1 MSKLYMGFDAGTQSV
16 KVAVYDDQFNCLTSH
31 SLPTHLHYPQ
41 PGWVEMSADE
51 FLEITVKSMA
61 ACAQSLREMGRDPK
75 DVCAVMGDGIIC
87 GIVGVNPDGDA
98 VTPYINYLDSRTTPD
113 VEALNA
119 RELEIWGRETGNPVA
134 SPMFPAMFARWFLK
148 NNEAFNR
155 DGVKFVH
162 NAPYILMHLAGL
174 KGEDAFIDWG
184 AMSGWGLGYDVQ
196 KKCWSDEQL
205 EILGIDRKYMPEI
218 VKPWDKVGGLS
229 EAMAERTGLRAGIPI
244 LGGAGDTMQ
253 SMLGSGIF
261 EAGQGVD
268 VAGTCAMFCV
278 STKGIIPELSKPG
291 TGLIFN
297 SGTLPDTYFY
307 WGFVRTGGLALRW
320 FKDNVCKKA
329 DDAAYYGPMTEGA
342 EKVPAGCRGVM
353 FLPYLTGGSGE
364 EKEASGCFLNMTMDD
379 DQFVMWRAV
388 LEAIGYDYMGL
399 ADSYRA
405 AGVDLNRIT
414 VTEGGSRNEL
424 WNRIKSHM
432 LGADV
437 VRFRNAGGAVLTNC
451 IVAAHAVGDA
461 PDVRKVLSDNIE
473 RDAEYAPVHEPLPH
487 ALRHASEARA
497 RGHEGR
503 LQPPRRHANHRIT
516 NNASIPFSSRT
527 GARSGQEGRPLLL
540 KNGKGAPSVGHAPL
554 CGIRQSRNYSASS
567 PLFSPL
573 MKSGRRISSPS
584 SWRRAER

>member
-16 KVAVYDDQFNCLTSH
+16 KVAVYDEQFNCLTSH
-31 SLPTHLHYPQ
+31 SLPTHLRYPQ

-51 FLEITVKSMA
+51 FLEITVESMA
-61 ACAQSLREMGRDPK
+61 ACAQSLREMGRDPG

-87 GIVGVNPDGDA
+87 GIVGVNAEGDA

-119 RELEIWGRETGNPVA
+119 RGLEIWGRETGNPVA
-134 SPMFPAMFARWFLK
+134 SPMFPAMFARWFLA
-148 NNEAFNR
+148 NSETFRR

-174 KGEDAFIDWG
+174 KGDDAFIDWG

-196 KKCWSDEQL
+196 KKRWSDEQL
-205 EILGIDRKYMPEI
+205 GILGIDKKYMPRI
-218 VKPWDKVGGLS
+218 VKPWDKIGGLS
-229 EAMAERTGLRAGIPI
+229 EAMAERTGLTAGIPI

-278 STKGIIPELSKPG
+278 STKGIVPELSKPG

-297 SGTLPDTYFY
+297 SGTLPETYFY

-320 FKDNVCKKA
+320 FKDNVCKRE
-329 DDAAYYGPMTEGA
+329 DDAGYYAPMTEGA
-342 EKVPAGCRGVM
+342 GKVPAGCRGVM

-399 ADSYRA
+399 AESYRA

-424 WNRIKSHM
+424 WNQIKSHM

-461 PDVRKVLSDNIE
+461 PDIRQVLSDNIE
-473 RDAEYAPVHEPLPH
+473 RDAEYAPDP
-487 ALRHASEARA
+487 ALNARYRTLYDMRQKLVREDMKA
-497 RGHEGR
+497 AFSR
-503 LQPPRRHANHRIT
+503 LVAM
-516 NNASIPFSSRT
+516 
-527 GARSGQEGRPLLL
+527 RSV
-540 KNGKGAPSVGHAPL
+540 A
-554 CGIRQSRNYSASS
+554 
-567 PLFSPL
+567 
-573 MKSGRRISSPS
+573 
-584 SWRRAER
+584 

>member
-1 MSKLYMGFDAGTQSV
+1 MSDKYYLGFDAGTQSV
-16 KVAVYDDQFNCLTSH
+16 KVAVYDEDQHCLAMDTAK
-31 SLPTHLHYPQ
+31 THLAYPQ
-41 PGWVEMSADE
+41 PGWVQMDVDE
-51 FLEITVKSMA
+51 YYRLIKQCMASCSRQMEEKGWDVKNVRA
-61 ACAQSLREMGRDPK
+61 I
-75 DVCAVMGDGIIC
+75 MGDGIIC
-87 GIVGVNPDGDA
+87 GIAGIDADGNA
-98 VTPYINYLDSRTTPD
+98 STPYVNYLDSRTADD
-113 VEALNA
+113 VEALKA
-119 RELEIWGRETGNPVA
+119 QKLAIWGKETGNAEPNI
-134 SPMFPAMFARWFLK
+134 MFPAMFARWFMK
-148 NNEAFNR
+148 NVPAWQEK
-155 DGVKFVH
+155 GVKFVH
-162 NAPYILMHLAGL
+162 NCPYVLMHLAGL

-473 RDAEYAPVHEPLPH
+473 RDAEYAPVP
-487 ALRHASEARA
+487 ALTSRYRTLYDMRQKLVREDMKTAFS
-497 RGHEGR
+497 R
-503 LQPPRRHANHRIT
+503 LVAM
-516 NNASIPFSSRT
+516 RT
-527 GARSGQEGRPLLL
+527 IE
-540 KNGKGAPSVGHAPL
+540 
-554 CGIRQSRNYSASS
+554 
-567 PLFSPL
+567 
-573 MKSGRRISSPS
+573 
-584 SWRRAER
+584 

>member
-16 KVAVYDDQFNCLTSH
+16 KVAVYDEQFNCLTSH
-31 SLPTHLHYPQ
+31 SLPTHLRYPQ

-61 ACAQSLREMGRDPK
+61 ACAQSLREMGRDPG

-87 GIVGVNPDGDA
+87 GIVGVNAEGDA

-119 RELEIWGRETGNPVA
+119 RGLEIWGRETGNPVA
-134 SPMFPAMFARWFLK
+134 SPMFPAMFARWFLA
-148 NNEAFNR
+148 NSETFRR

-174 KGEDAFIDWG
+174 RGDDAFIDWG

-196 KKCWSDEQL
+196 KKRWSDEQL
-205 EILGIDRKYMPEI
+205 GILGIDKKYMPRI
-218 VKPWDKVGGLS
+218 VKPWDKIGGLS
-229 EAMAERTGLRAGIPI
+229 EAMAERTGLTAGIPI

-278 STKGIIPELSKPG
+278 STKGIVPELSKPG

-297 SGTLPDTYFY
+297 SGTLPETYFY

-320 FKDNVCKKA
+320 FKDNVCKRE
-329 DDAAYYGPMTEGA
+329 DDAGYYAPMTEGA
-342 EKVPAGCRGVM
+342 AKVPAGCRGVM

-399 ADSYRA
+399 AESYRA

-424 WNRIKSHM
+424 WNQIKSHM

-451 IVAAHAVGDA
+451 IVAAHAVGNA
-461 PDVRKVLSDNIE
+461 PDIRQVLSDNIE
-473 RDAEYAPVHEPLPH
+473 RDAEYAPDPALNARYRTLYDMRQKLVREDMKAAFSRLVAMRKFPL
-487 ALRHASEARA
+487 A
-497 RGHEGR
+497 G
-503 LQPPRRHANHRIT
+503 
-516 NNASIPFSSRT
+516 
-527 GARSGQEGRPLLL
+527 
-540 KNGKGAPSVGHAPL
+540 
-554 CGIRQSRNYSASS
+554 
-567 PLFSPL
+567 
-573 MKSGRRISSPS
+573 
-584 SWRRAER
+584 

>member
-1 MSKLYMGFDAGTQSV
+1 
-16 KVAVYDDQFNCLTSH
+16 
-31 SLPTHLHYPQ
+31 
-41 PGWVEMSADE
+41 
-51 FLEITVKSMA
+51 
-61 ACAQSLREMGRDPK
+61 
-75 DVCAVMGDGIIC
+75 
-87 GIVGVNPDGDA
+87 
-98 VTPYINYLDSRTTPD
+98 
-113 VEALNA
+113 
-119 RELEIWGRETGNPVA
+119 
-134 SPMFPAMFARWFLK
+134 MFPAMFARWFLK

-297 SGTLPDTYFY
+297 SGTLPNTYFY

-473 RDAEYAPVHEPLPH
+473 RDAEYAPVP
-487 ALRHASEARA
+487 ALTSRYRTLYDMRQKLVREDMKTAFS
-497 RGHEGR
+497 R
-503 LQPPRRHANHRIT
+503 LVAM
-516 NNASIPFSSRT
+516 RT
-527 GARSGQEGRPLLL
+527 IE
-540 KNGKGAPSVGHAPL
+540 
-554 CGIRQSRNYSASS
+554 
-567 PLFSPL
+567 
-573 MKSGRRISSPS
+573 
-584 SWRRAER
+584 

>member
-16 KVAVYDDQFNCLTSH
+16 KVAVYDEQFNCLTSH
-31 SLPTHLHYPQ
+31 SLPTHLRYPQ

-51 FLEITVKSMA
+51 FLEITVESMA
-61 ACAQSLREMGRDPK
+61 ACAQSLREMGRDPG

-87 GIVGVNPDGDA
+87 GIVGVNAEGDA

-119 RELEIWGRETGNPVA
+119 RGLEIWGRETGNPVA
-134 SPMFPAMFARWFLK
+134 SPMFPAMFARWFLA
-148 NNEAFNR
+148 NSETFRR

-174 KGEDAFIDWG
+174 KGDDAFIDWG

-196 KKCWSDEQL
+196 KKRWSDEQL
-205 EILGIDRKYMPEI
+205 GILGIDKKYMPRI
-218 VKPWDKVGGLS
+218 VKPWDKIGGLS
-229 EAMAERTGLRAGIPI
+229 EAMAERTGLTAGIPI

-278 STKGIIPELSKPG
+278 STKGIVPELSKPG

-297 SGTLPDTYFY
+297 SGTLPETYFY

-320 FKDNVCKKA
+320 FKDNVCKREN
-329 DDAAYYGPMTEGA
+329 DAGYYAPMTEGA
-342 EKVPAGCRGVM
+342 AKVPAGCRGVM

-399 ADSYRA
+399 AESYRA

-424 WNRIKSHM
+424 WNQIKSHM

-451 IVAAHAVGDA
+451 IVAAHAVGNA
-461 PDVRKVLSDNIE
+461 PDIRQVLSDNIE
-473 RDAEYAPVHEPLPH
+473 RDADYAPDP
-487 ALRHASEARA
+487 ALNARYRTLYDMRQKLVREDMKA
-497 RGHEGR
+497 AFSR
-503 LQPPRRHANHRIT
+503 LVAM
-516 NNASIPFSSRT
+516 
-527 GARSGQEGRPLLL
+527 RSV
-540 KNGKGAPSVGHAPL
+540 A
-554 CGIRQSRNYSASS
+554 
-567 PLFSPL
+567 
-573 MKSGRRISSPS
+573 
-584 SWRRAER
+584 

>member
-16 KVAVYDDQFNCLTSH
+16 KVAVYDEQFNCLTSH

-184 AMSGWGLGYDVQ
+184 TMSGWGLGYDVQ

-297 SGTLPDTYFY
+297 SGTLPNTYFY

-473 RDAEYAPVHEPLPH
+473 RDAEYAPVP
-487 ALRHASEARA
+487 ALTSRYRTLYDMRQKLVREDMKTAFS
-497 RGHEGR
+497 R
-503 LQPPRRHANHRIT
+503 LVAM
-516 NNASIPFSSRT
+516 RT
-527 GARSGQEGRPLLL
+527 IE
-540 KNGKGAPSVGHAPL
+540 
-554 CGIRQSRNYSASS
+554 
-567 PLFSPL
+567 
-573 MKSGRRISSPS
+573 
-584 SWRRAER
+584 

>member
-16 KVAVYDDQFNCLTSH
+16 KVAVYDEQFNCLTSH
-31 SLPTHLHYPQ
+31 SLPTHLRYPQ

-51 FLEITVKSMA
+51 FLEITVESMA
-61 ACAQSLREMGRDPK
+61 ACAQSLREMGRDPG

-87 GIVGVNPDGDA
+87 GIVGVNAEGDA

-119 RELEIWGRETGNPVA
+119 RGLEIWGRETGNPVA
-134 SPMFPAMFARWFLK
+134 SPMFPAMFARWFLA
-148 NNEAFNR
+148 NSETFRR

-174 KGEDAFIDWG
+174 RGDDAFIDWS

-196 KKCWSDEQL
+196 KKRWSDEQL
-205 EILGIDRKYMPEI
+205 GILGIDKKYMPRI
-218 VKPWDKVGGLS
+218 VKPWDKIGGLS
-229 EAMAERTGLRAGIPI
+229 KAMAERTGLTAGIPI

-278 STKGIIPELSKPG
+278 STKGIVPELSKPG

-297 SGTLPDTYFY
+297 SGTLPETYFY

-320 FKDNVCKKA
+320 FKDNVCKRE
-329 DDAAYYGPMTEGA
+329 DDAGYYVPMTEGA
-342 EKVPAGCRGVM
+342 AKVPAGCRGVM

-399 ADSYRA
+399 AESYRA

-424 WNRIKSHM
+424 WNQIKSHM

-461 PDVRKVLSDNIE
+461 PDIRQVLSDNIE
-473 RDAEYAPVHEPLPH
+473 RDAEYAPDP
-487 ALRHASEARA
+487 ALNARYRTLYDMRQKLVREDMKA
-497 RGHEGR
+497 AFSR
-503 LQPPRRHANHRIT
+503 LVAM
-516 NNASIPFSSRT
+516 
-527 GARSGQEGRPLLL
+527 RSV
-540 KNGKGAPSVGHAPL
+540 A
-554 CGIRQSRNYSASS
+554 
-567 PLFSPL
+567 
-573 MKSGRRISSPS
+573 
-584 SWRRAER
+584 

>member
-16 KVAVYDDQFNCLTSH
+16 KVAVYDEQFNCLTSH

-87 GIVGVNPDGDA
+87 GIVGVNAEGDA

-119 RELEIWGRETGNPVA
+119 RGLEIWGRETGNSVA

-155 DGVKFVH
+155 VGVKFVH

-437 VRFRNAGGAVLTNC
+437 VRFRRGPRRGRRARRQEGALRQHRARRRVCTRSR
-451 IVAAHAVGDA
+451 A
-461 PDVRKVLSDNIE
+461 
-473 RDAEYAPVHEPLPH
+473 HEPLPH

-497 RGHEGR
+497 RGHEDR